1 MNHSGG
7 LMVIPSCFGASVRRD
22 RRLRIARRLY
32 GRWEA
37 TEITKE
43 TVSQEERRNEDERS
57 SLATKD
63 AKITKATKSYG
74 RSIGRRRRPAAMNE
88 GTFVHRCC
96 RRAARADQSNG
107 PSVFLRSFVA
117 CMLLRSLRNLRRSG
131 THVAIDASGLWAEP
145 TRRAFFDCAVSHAR
159 T

>member
-88 GTFVHRCC
+88 RP
-96 RRAARADQSNG
+96 
-107 PSVFLRSFVA
+107 PSVRLRSFVA
-117 CMLLRSLRNLRRSG
+117 PDRKS
-131 THVAIDASGLWAEP
+131 
-145 TRRAFFDCAVSHAR
+145 TRLNSS
-159 T
+159 